1 MFREKIP
8 AAQLSAWLFAGMT
21 PVLIQLLSGS
31 SWVWLIVAGT
41 ASVVIALCV
50 WRLSWEPTRW
60 QAAILLL
67 YNIIVIGSLLH
78 HCDES
83 WPVGNS
89 YPAVPLI
96 VLALAAWS
104 AQKGPSA
111 AARVGA
117 VLFWVVL
124 IMYLVVFGAGV
135 KDVQL
140 RWLKP
145 EWNTPDA
152 LGLLVLM
159 VPTVAASLLKPN
171 SKGSVRLMLPAV
183 FVVAAAMITVG
194 VLSAPVAMR
203 LDNPFYEMSRS
214 ISIAGVARRFEAV
227 ISAGMTVGWFALLSL
242 LLSICGLCAQKFFE
256 GLGRGGVWV
265 GALLSGGWMLCG
277 LHIPGWILLFSGAL
291 FWGAMPVLTQGLGI
305 IKKSKKS
312 ENNA

>member
-8 AAQLSAWLFAGMT
+8 SAQLSAWLFAGMT
-21 PVLIQLLSGS
+21 PVLIQLLGGS
-31 SWVWLIVAGT
+31 SWTWLIVAGT
-41 ASVVIALCV
+41 AGVVIALCV
-50 WRLSWEPTRW
+50 WRLGWEPTQW
-60 QAAILLL
+60 QASLLLL

-78 HCDES
+78 QCDES

-124 IMYLVVFGAGV
+124 IMYLVAFGAGV

-145 EWNTPDA
+145 RWDVPDA
-152 LGLLVLM
+152 MGLLIFLL
-159 VPTVAASLLKPN
+159 PSAAACLLRPN
-171 SKGSVRLMLPAV
+171 TKGGVRLMLPAV
-183 FVVAAAMITVG
+183 FTVAAAIITVG

-203 LDNPFYEMSRS
+203 LGNSFYEMSRS
-214 ISIAGVARRFEAV
+214 ISIAGVARRFEAL

-242 LLSICGLCAQKFFE
+242 LLSICGLCVQRLFA
-256 GLGRGGVWV
+256 GWGRTGVWV

-277 LHIPGWILLFSGAL
+277 LHIPGWILRFGGAL
-291 FWGAMPVLTQGLGI
+291 FWGAMPVLTQGLGR

>member
-1 MFREKIP
+1 MFRERIP
-8 AAQLSAWLFAGMT
+8 SAQLSAWLFAGMT

-31 SWVWLIVAGT
+31 SWVWIAVAG
-41 ASVVIALCV
+41 AVGLLIAACV
-50 WRLSWEPTRW
+50 WRLGWQPNRW
-60 QAAILLL
+60 QAPFLLI
-67 YNIIVIGSLLH
+67 YTIIVIGSVLH
-78 HCDES
+78 QCDES

-117 VLFWVVL
+117 VLFWIVL

-135 KDVQL
+135 KDVHL

-145 EWNTPDA
+145 RWDAPDA
-152 LGLLVLM
+152 IGLLIFL
-159 VPTVAASLLKPN
+159 VPSAAVCLRHPDVKW
-171 SKGSVRLMLPAV
+171 SVRLTLPVV
-183 FVVAAAMITVG
+183 FVVAAAIITVG

-203 LDNPFYEMSRS
+203 LENAFYEMSRS
-214 ISIAGVARRFEAV
+214 VSLGGVARRFEAL

-242 LLSICGLCAQKFFE
+242 LLSICGLCVQRFFA
-256 GLGRGGVWV
+256 GWGRTGVWLSTL
-265 GALLSGGWMLCG
+265 ASGGWMLCG
-277 LHIPGWILLFSGAL
+277 LHIPGWILLLGGAL
-291 FWGAMPVLTQGLGI
+291 FWVLMPILTQGLGR